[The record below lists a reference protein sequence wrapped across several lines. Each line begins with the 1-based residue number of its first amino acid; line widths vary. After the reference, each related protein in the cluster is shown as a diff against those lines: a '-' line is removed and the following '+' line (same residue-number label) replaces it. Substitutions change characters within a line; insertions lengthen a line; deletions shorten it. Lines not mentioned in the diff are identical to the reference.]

1 MKLKHV
7 LILAG
12 LLSLTNVAAF
22 AEEKEAKEAKEIPN
36 FKKVDVDKSKSID
49 DAEFAA
55 ATAAGVKKSLK
66 ELDTDKDGKLSR
78 KEYSVVLDADCE

>member
-22 AEEKEAKEAKEIPN
+22 AEEKEAKEIPN

>member
-1 MKLKHV
+1 MKINKI

-12 LLSLTNVAAF
+12 LLNLTSLTAF
-22 AEEKEAKEAKEIPN
+22 AAEEKKEIPD

-49 DAEFAA
+49 EAEFAK

>member
-1 MKLKHV
+1 MKVNKII
-7 LILAG
+7 ILAM
-12 LLSLTNVAAF
+12 LLSLTSVTASA
-22 AEEKEAKEAKEIPN
+22 AEEKAKKVIPD
-36 FKKVDVDKSKSID
+36 FKKVDVDKNKSID
-49 DAEFAA
+49 EAEFAK

>member
-1 MKLKHV
+1 MKLSKI

-12 LLSLTNVAAF
+12 LLSLTSVSVF
-22 AEEKEAKEAKEIPN
+22 AEEAKQIPD

-49 DAEFAA
+49 ETEFSA
-55 ATAAGVKKSLK
+55 ATAAGVKKSLT

>member
-1 MKLKHV
+1 MKLNKI

-12 LLSLTNVAAF
+12 LLSLTSVTVF
-22 AEEKEAKEAKEIPN
+22 AEETKQIPD

-66 ELDTDKDGKLSR
+66 DLDTDKDGTLSR

>member
-1 MKLKHV
+1 MKLNKI

-12 LLSLTNVAAF
+12 LLSLTSATAF
-22 AEEKEAKEAKEIPN
+22 AAEEKAKQIPD

-49 DAEFAA
+49 EAEFAA

-66 ELDTDKDGKLSR
+66 DLDTDKDGTLSR

>member
-1 MKLKHV
+1 MKLNKI

-12 LLSLTNVAAF
+12 LLSLTSVTVF
-22 AEEKEAKEAKEIPN
+22 AEQAKQIPD

-66 ELDTDKDGKLSR
+66 DLDTDKDGKLSR

>member
-1 MKLKHV
+1 MNINKI
-7 LILAG
+7 LILAV
-12 LLSLTNVAAF
+12 LLSLTSLTAVAA
-22 AEEKEAKEAKEIPN
+22 EEQKQIPD

-49 DAEFAA
+49 EAEFAK

>member
-1 MKLKHV
+1 MKLNKI

-12 LLSLTNVAAF
+12 LLSLTSVTVF
-22 AEEKEAKEAKEIPN
+22 AEEAKQIPD

-49 DAEFAA
+49 DAEFTA

-66 ELDTDKDGKLSR
+66 DLDTDKNGTLSR

>member
-1 MKLKHV
+1 MKVNKI
-7 LILAG
+7 LILAM
-12 LLSLTNVAAF
+12 LLSLTSVTAF
-22 AEEKEAKEAKEIPN
+22 AAEEKANKEIPD
-36 FKKVDVDKSKSID
+36 FKKVDVDKNKSID
-49 DAEFAA
+49 EAEFAK

>member
-1 MKLKHV
+1 MKLNTI

-12 LLSLTNVAAF
+12 LLSVTSISVF
-22 AEEKEAKEAKEIPN
+22 AEEAKEIPD

-66 ELDTDKDGKLSR
+66 DLDTDKDGKLSR

>member
-1 MKLKHV
+1 V
-7 LILAG
+7 
-12 LLSLTNVAAF
+12 LLSLTSLTAVAA
-22 AEEKEAKEAKEIPN
+22 EEQKQIPD

-49 DAEFAA
+49 EAEFAK

>member
-1 MKLKHV
+1 MKVNKII
-7 LILAG
+7 ILAM
-12 LLSLTNVAAF
+12 LLSLTSVTAF
-22 AEEKEAKEAKEIPN
+22 AAEEKAKKVIPD
-36 FKKVDVDKSKSID
+36 FKKVDVDKNKSID
-49 DAEFAA
+49 EAEFAK

>member
-1 MKLKHV
+1 MKLNKI

-12 LLSLTNVAAF
+12 LLSLTSVTVF
-22 AEEKEAKEAKEIPN
+22 AEQAKQIPD

-49 DAEFAA
+49 VAEFAA
-55 ATAAGVKKSLK
+55 AMAAGVKKSLK
-66 ELDTDKDGKLSR
+66 DLDTDKDGKLSR

>member
-1 MKLKHV
+1 MKLNKI

-12 LLSLTNVAAF
+12 LLSLTSVTVF
-22 AEEKEAKEAKEIPN
+22 AEQAKQIPD

-66 ELDTDKDGKLSR
+66 DLDTDKNGTLSR